1 MYTDGVFDGILL
13 QNSKFVDMIENNLEL
28 DTVG

>member
-1 MYTDGVFDGILL
+1 MYTDSVFDGMLL

>member
-1 MYTDGVFDGILL
+1 MYTDGVFDGMLL
-13 QNSKFVDMIENNLEL
+13 QNSKFVDMIENNL

>member
-1 MYTDGVFDGILL
+1 MYTDDVFDGMLL